1 MSSEILQFS
10 ISMVITA
17 SYFVLIWLVTK
28 FYKPESLEVRFA
40 NSWKEAA
47 LAMGYVIVLFLIIA
61 VVFFFMEQS
70 AGGPVGTPR
79 QFDVRRALLQWG
91 VYAIISFI
99 PISVIVKIRK
109 QNFETIGVTR
119 KNVKLSLG
127 IGLILSLLLVS
138 LSITPEQFL
147 RRLFTLNTLY
157 AFIYFLAVGLG
168 EELMFRGFLQLRCS
182 IWLGEIKGLIL
193 ASTIMALVHLPQ
205 RIFVV
210 GLDPLQAL
218 GSAISLIPFS
228 ILMGFLMLRTRNIS
242 GPAVLHTIANW
253 VSVLYA

>member
-1 MSSEILQFS
+1 MSSEILQLS

-17 SYFVLIWLVTK
+17 GYFVLIWLVTK
-28 FYKPESLEVRFA
+28 FYKPESLEVKFA

-47 LAMGYVIVLFLIIA
+47 LAMGYIIGLFLIIA
-61 VVFFFMEQS
+61 AVFFFMEQS

-79 QFDVRRALLQWG
+79 QFDVRRALSQWG

-109 QNFETIGVTR
+109 QSFETIGLTR

-127 IGLILSLLLVS
+127 IGLVLSLLLVS
-138 LSITPEQFL
+138 LSITSEQFL
-147 RRLFTLNTLY
+147 CKFFTHNTLY
-157 AFIYFLAVGLG
+157 AFTYFSAVGLG
-168 EELMFRGFLQLRCS
+168 EEIMFRGFLQLRCS

-193 ASTIMALVHLPQ
+193 ASAIMAFVHLPQ

-210 GLDPLQAL
+210 GLDPLQAF
-218 GSAISLIPFS
+218 GSAISLIPIS
-228 ILMGFLMLRTRNIS
+228 TLMGFFMLRTQNIS
-242 GPAVLHTIANW
+242 GPAVLHTIVNW

>member
-1 MSSEILQFS
+1 MSSEILQLS

-17 SYFVLIWLVTK
+17 SCFVLIWLVTK
-28 FYKPESLEVRFA
+28 FYKPQSLKIVFA

-47 LAMGYVIVLFLIIA
+47 LAIGYIIGLFLIIA

-70 AGGPVGTPR
+70 AGGPVGTSR
-79 QFDVRRALLQWG
+79 QFDVRRALSQWG

-109 QNFETIGVTR
+109 QSFETIGVTR

-127 IGLILSLLLVS
+127 IGLLLSLLLVS
-138 LSITPEQFL
+138 FSATEQFL
-147 RRLFTLNTLY
+147 CRLFTYNSFY

-182 IWLGEIKGLIL
+182 IWLGEIKGLVL
-193 ASTIMALVHLPQ
+193 ASVIMAFVHLPQ

-210 GLDPLQAL
+210 GLDPLQAF
-218 GSAISLIPFS
+218 GSAISLIPIS
-228 ILMGFLMLRTRNIS
+228 TLMGFFMLRTRNIL

-253 VSVLYA
+253 ASVLYA

>member
-1 MSSEILQFS
+1 MSSEILQLS
-10 ISMVITA
+10 ISIVITA
-17 SYFVLIWLVTK
+17 GCFVLIWLVTK
-28 FYKPESLEVRFA
+28 FYKPESLKIKFA
-40 NSWKEAA
+40 TPWKEAA
-47 LAMGYVIVLFLIIA
+47 LAIGFVIGLFLIIA

-70 AGGPVGTPR
+70 AGGPVGTSR
-79 QFDVRRALLQWG
+79 QFDVRRALSQWG

-99 PISVIVKIRK
+99 PVSVIVKIRK
-109 QNFETIGVTR
+109 QNSETVGLTR

-127 IGLILSLLLVS
+127 IGLVLSLLLLS

-147 RRLFTLNTLY
+147 RKLFTYNTLY

-193 ASTIMALVHLPQ
+193 ASTIMALIHLPQ
-205 RIFVV
+205 RVFVV

-228 ILMGFLMLRTRNIS
+228 ILMGFFMLRTRNIS

>member
-1 MSSEILQFS
+1 M
-10 ISMVITA
+10 
-17 SYFVLIWLVTK
+17 
-28 FYKPESLEVRFA
+28 
-40 NSWKEAA
+40 
-47 LAMGYVIVLFLIIA
+47 
-61 VVFFFMEQS
+61 
-70 AGGPVGTPR
+70 
-79 QFDVRRALLQWG
+79 
-91 VYAIISFI
+91 
-99 PISVIVKIRK
+99 
-109 QNFETIGVTR
+109 
-119 KNVKLSLG
+119 KLSLG
-127 IGLILSLLLVS
+127 IGLVLSLLLVS

-157 AFIYFLAVGLG
+157 AFLYFLAVGFG

-193 ASTIMALVHLPQ
+193 ASTIMALIHLPQ

-210 GLDPLQAL
+210 GLDSLQAL

-228 ILMGFLMLRTRNIS
+228 ILMGFFMLRTRNIS